1 MSGQRFSKQN
11 ASRLL
16 FPGAA
21 IAPLVLLAG
30 CIASPN
36 FAIGDAR
43 EAMLEELIAL
53 NAQEQAR
60 QATQDRAA
68 IRRLVLRDGAS
79 LEAMQLSVDLEQANL
94 AAVMAEILRA
104 EAVEYLAPSIS
115 FSGRVSARFENRPL
129 VEAVNLLLAGTGI
142 VARAENQVLRL
153 SYGDAVSVSAASD
166 PDEDDPSI
174 SREITLKHLAA
185 SDVESMLDDLFES
198 DDDED
203 EGRQLTV
210 SGVAE
215 LNAIYVSGPAS
226 TVSQA
231 MNIVARADRP
241 VPHVIISAIVVKVN
255 TSSVETLGV
264 NFADMAD
271 GSFSI
276 SSIVPNTAGG
286 NVVAT
291 FEELAGNTAQLTAT
305 IKFLA
310 AQNVAQVLSR
320 PYVATRSTMPAT
332 IEIVDDQ
339 FVRVDTTTDDSSI
352 IATDSITAGISMT
365 ITPIVMADTSV
376 RLDLTIEDSRFSAT
390 AGDVLIA
397 KERNS
402 ATTSMV
408 VGSGNTIVIGGLSSR
423 YRITEKSGLPWLRK
437 IPLVNFFAAEQD
449 ALQSEDE
456 LVVYLTPYIWTP
468 GMELP
473 KAIKQQ
479 NGLEYPTLLSVE
491 KLGRE

>member
-1 MSGQRFSKQN
+1 MSG
-11 ASRLL
+11 A
-16 FPGAA
+16 
-21 IAPLVLLAG
+21 
-30 CIASPN
+30 
-36 FAIGDAR
+36 
-43 EAMLEELIAL
+43 
-53 NAQEQAR
+53 
-60 QATQDRAA
+60 
-68 IRRLVLRDGAS
+68 
-79 LEAMQLSVDLEQANL
+79 
-94 AAVMAEILRA
+94 
-104 EAVEYLAPSIS
+104 
-115 FSGRVSARFENRPL
+115 
-129 VEAVNLLLAGTGI
+129 
-142 VARAENQVLRL
+142 
-153 SYGDAVSVSAASD
+153 
-166 PDEDDPSI
+166 
-174 SREITLKHLAA
+174 
-185 SDVESMLDDLFES
+185 
-198 DDDED
+198 
-203 EGRQLTV
+203 
-210 SGVAE
+210 AE

-310 AQNVAQVLSR
+310 AQNIAQVLSR

-352 IATDSITAGISMT
+352 IATDSITGGISMT

-437 IPLVNFFAAEQD
+437 IPLINFFTAEQD

-473 KAIKQQ
+473 KAIEQQ
-479 NGLEYPTLLSVE
+479 NGLEYPSLLSVE
-491 KLGRE
+491 KFGHE

>member
-1 MSGQRFSKQN
+1 MSG
-11 ASRLL
+11 A
-16 FPGAA
+16 
-21 IAPLVLLAG
+21 
-30 CIASPN
+30 
-36 FAIGDAR
+36 
-43 EAMLEELIAL
+43 
-53 NAQEQAR
+53 
-60 QATQDRAA
+60 
-68 IRRLVLRDGAS
+68 
-79 LEAMQLSVDLEQANL
+79 
-94 AAVMAEILRA
+94 
-104 EAVEYLAPSIS
+104 
-115 FSGRVSARFENRPL
+115 
-129 VEAVNLLLAGTGI
+129 
-142 VARAENQVLRL
+142 
-153 SYGDAVSVSAASD
+153 
-166 PDEDDPSI
+166 
-174 SREITLKHLAA
+174 
-185 SDVESMLDDLFES
+185 
-198 DDDED
+198 
-203 EGRQLTV
+203 
-210 SGVAE
+210 AE

-310 AQNVAQVLSR
+310 AQNIAQVLSR

-352 IATDSITAGISMT
+352 IATDSITGGISMT

-402 ATTSMV
+402 ATTPMV

-437 IPLVNFFAAEQD
+437 IPLINFFTAEQD

-473 KAIKQQ
+473 KAIEQQ
-479 NGLEYPTLLSVE
+479 NGLEYPSLLSVE
-491 KLGRE
+491 KFGHE